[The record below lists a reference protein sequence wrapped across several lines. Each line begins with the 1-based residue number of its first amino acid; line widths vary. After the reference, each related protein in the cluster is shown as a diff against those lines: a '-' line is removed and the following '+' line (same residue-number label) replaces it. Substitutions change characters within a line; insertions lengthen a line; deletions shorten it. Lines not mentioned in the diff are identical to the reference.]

1 MSKEHPIEGL
11 MSTAMENIKEMVD
24 VNTIVGD
31 AVETKEGNV
40 IIPIS
45 KVNFGFAAGGAEYKL
60 QSKDEE
66 ESNTPKFGGGSGAG
80 VMLQPMAFLVVNK
93 DQVRLLPV
101 NNNAGM
107 ERLINLVPELIDQFT
122 DVYTGRKDNSRQVD
136 LTY

>member
-1 MSKEHPIEGL
+1 
-11 MSTAMENIKEMVD
+11 
-24 VNTIVGD
+24 
-31 AVETKEGNV
+31 
-40 IIPIS
+40 
-45 KVNFGFAAGGAEYKL
+45 
-60 QSKDEE
+60 
-66 ESNTPKFGGGSGAG
+66 
-80 VMLQPMAFLVVNK
+80 MLQPMAFLVVNK